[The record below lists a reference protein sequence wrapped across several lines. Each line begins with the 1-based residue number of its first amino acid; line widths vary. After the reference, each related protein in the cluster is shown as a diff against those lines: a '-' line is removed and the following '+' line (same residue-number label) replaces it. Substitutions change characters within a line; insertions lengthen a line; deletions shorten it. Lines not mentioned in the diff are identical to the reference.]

1 MFLQPTWHTFIHIR
15 FIFQRILLTR
25 NLAIKILPFLF
36 IQYDTVP
43 GTTKFSTKMPL
54 HNIYH
59 INKQEQETRIIMASY
74 SSLSS
79 SAWSSSSSSSST
91 MHSRSNSSSSNVGGG
106 DNSFELFENDT
117 NSHITNTTNSR
128 RLSTSPT
135 RRKTS
140 ALFKA
145 MITSNNLR
153 NCHEVEEIVA
163 QCIQDSRS
171 RTNQPP
177 QSSHVCET
185 AFNLYK
191 NKNSGCRR

>member
-1 MFLQPTWHTFIHIR
+1 MSNRTKDV
-15 FIFQRILLTR
+15 LTPK
-25 NLAIKILPFLF
+25 NLH
-36 IQYDTVP
+36 
-43 GTTKFSTKMPL
+43 KFSSKPTNEILNTVSFERGYLIQSKKEKAL
-54 HNIYH
+54 FNHYQQH
-59 INKQEQETRIIMASY
+59 INKEQETRTIMASY

-79 SAWSSSSSSSST
+79 SALSSSSSST

-106 DNSFELFENDT
+106 DNSFEFFGDS
-117 NSHITNTTNSR
+117 NSNITNTANSR

>member
-1 MFLQPTWHTFIHIR
+1 MHITHY
-15 FIFQRILLTR
+15 Q
-25 NLAIKILPFLF
+25 
-36 IQYDTVP
+36 
-43 GTTKFSTKMPL
+43 
-54 HNIYH
+54 
-59 INKQEQETRIIMASY
+59 INKEQETRTIMASY

-117 NSHITNTTNSR
+117 NSHLTNTTNSR